1 MPETITAER
10 MHDALEQVCD
20 VIEEQKMYLSEL
32 DGAIGDGDHGVNMAK
47 CFREVKK
54 KLSTNRGKDLHS
66 ILKEVGMVVLNSV
79 GGAMGAL
86 YGTFFLKLAQEA
98 TGKSELRLADL
109 VRMFQVAEKGI
120 LDIGK
125 AKLGD
130 KTLIDTLSPAVRSL
144 EKAEKESKSLSE
156 ALADFQQAAEKGMES
171 TKEMVA
177 KMGRASRLG
186 ERTLGHQDAGATS
199 CYLIL
204 RFIAKGLTKDVKAQ
218 EHGASSLHLT
228 QINDHP
234 GTPR

>member
-1 MPETITAER
+1 MSETITAER
-10 MHDALEQVCD
+10 MHLALEQVCV

-54 KLSTNRGKDLHS
+54 KLSTNQGKDVQSVLND
-66 ILKEVGMVVLNSV
+66 VGMVVLNSV

-98 TGKSELRLADL
+98 AGKPEIHLDDL
-109 VRMFQVAEKGI
+109 VRMFQGAEKGI

-125 AKLGD
+125 ANLGD

-144 EKAEKESKSLSE
+144 EKAMKDGKSLSA
-156 ALADFQQAAEKGMES
+156 ALANFEEAARKGMES
-171 TKEMVA
+171 TKQMVA
-177 KMGRASRLG
+177 KIGRASRLG
-186 ERTLGHQDAGATS
+186 ERTIGHQDAGATS

-204 RFIAKGLTKDVKAQ
+204 QSLAKGLTQ
-218 EHGASSLHLT
+218 
-228 QINDHP
+228 P
-234 GTPR
+234 

>member
-1 MPETITAER
+1 MSETITAER
-10 MHDALEQVCD
+10 MHHALEGICD
-20 VIEEQKMYLSEL
+20 VIEEQKAYLSEL

-54 KLSTNRGKDLHS
+54 KLSTNQGKDLQP
-66 ILKEVGMVVLNSV
+66 ILKDVGMVVLNSV

-86 YGTFFLKLAQEA
+86 YGTFFLKLAEEA
-98 TGKSELRLADL
+98 AGKSELHLGDL

-125 AKLGD
+125 AKPGD

-144 EKAEKESKSLSE
+144 EKAEKENKSFSE
-156 ALADFQQAAEKGMES
+156 ALAEFQKAAKKGMES

-204 RFIAKGLTKDVKAQ
+204 RSLAKGF
-218 EHGASSLHLT
+218 T
-228 QINDHP
+228 QP
-234 GTPR
+234 